1 MKAPLPDNEAARL
14 QALQQYQ
21 ILDTEPEAAFDDLTS
36 LAAQICQ
43 APTALICLVDDCRQW
58 FKAKVGLTVSETPR
72 DLAFC
77 AHTILQPDLLIVPDA
92 LADPRFIQ
100 NLLVTDDPQI
110 RFYAGVP
117 LITSEGQ
124 ALGTLCVIDF
134 QPRELSSQQ
143 LEALQALG
151 RQVVAQLE
159 LRRHLIELQRTT
171 LERQQIEAQLQRQ
184 TLRSQLFADLTLKI
198 RQSLDLAEI
207 LQTTV
212 TEVQQFLQA
221 DRVLIFRLWS
231 DGSGTVVKEAV
242 GSGWPKILGGNI
254 VDPCFEQGYVNQ
266 YRQGRVGTMT
276 DLAKAE
282 VEPCYREMLQK
293 FGVKA
298 NLVVPILTKADLWG
312 LLIAHQCDQP
322 RQWSKFE
329 IDLLRPLGDQ
339 MGIALAQAQLL
350 EQETRQREELARS
363 NHELQQ
369 FANVASHDLQEPLRK
384 IQAFGDRLKLH
395 HASGLTDQGQDY
407 LARMQEAAKR
417 MQTLIND
424 LLTFSRVTTKAQP
437 FGPVNLNQV
446 VQGVLLDLEVRLEQT
461 HGQVEV
467 GEMPTLEADPLQMR
481 QLFLNLISNALKFHR
496 PSEPPQVK
504 VKARLLDSPEQS
516 TPATAEMEYCQITVA
531 DNGIGFDE
539 KYLDRI
545 FNVFERLHS
554 RQAFAG
560 TGMGLAI
567 CRRIAERHGGT
578 ISAKSIP
585 GEGVIFTVTL
595 PVNQYQGEPRS

>member
-43 APTALICLVDDCRQW
+43 TPTALICLVDDCRQW
-58 FKAKVGLTVSETPR
+58 FKAKVGLTASETPR

-77 AHTILQPDLLIVPDA
+77 AHTILHSDLLIVPDA
-92 LADPRFIQ
+92 LADSRFTQ
-100 NLLVTDDPQI
+100 NLLVTHDPKI

-117 LITSEGQ
+117 LITPEGQ
-124 ALGTLCVIDF
+124 ALGTMCVIDF

-143 LEALQALG
+143 LAALQALG

-159 LRRHLIELQRTT
+159 LRRHLIELQQTT
-171 LERQQIEAQLQRQ
+171 LERQQIEVELQRQ
-184 TLRSQLFADLTLKI
+184 NLRSQLFADITLKI
-198 RQSLDLAEI
+198 RQSLDVAEI

-221 DRVLIFRLWS
+221 DRVMIFRLGS

-242 GSGWPKILGGNI
+242 VSGWPVILGQKL
-254 VDPCFEQGYVNQ
+254 VDPCFEQGYVQQ
-266 YRQGRVGTMT
+266 YAHGRVGTIT
-276 DLAKAE
+276 DLAKADLKS
-282 VEPCYREMLQK
+282 CYREMLQQ
-293 FGVKA
+293 FGVQA
-298 NLVVPILTKADLWG
+298 NLVVPILTKTDLWG
-312 LLIAHQCDQP
+312 LLIAHQCDSP
-322 RQWSKFE
+322 RQWSNFE

-350 EQETRQREELARS
+350 EQETRQRQELARS
-363 NHELQQ
+363 NYELQQ

-384 IQAFGDRLKLH
+384 IQAFGDRLKLY
-395 HASGLTDQGQDY
+395 HAPGLTDQGQDY
-407 LARMQEAAKR
+407 LARMQEAARR

-424 LLTFSRVTTKAQP
+424 LLSFSRVTTKAQP

-467 GEMPTLEADPLQMR
+467 REMPTLEADPLQMR
-481 QLFLNLISNALKFHR
+481 QLFLNLISNTLKFHR
-496 PSEPPQVK
+496 PSDPPKVK
-504 VKARLLDSPEQS
+504 VKAQLLDSSEHPSE
-516 TPATAEMEYCQITVA
+516 AAAEGEYCQITVI
-531 DNGIGFDE
+531 DNGIGFEE

-545 FNVFERLHS
+545 FSVFQRLHS
-554 RQAFAG
+554 RQAFEG

-567 CRRIAERHGGT
+567 CRRITERHGGQ
-578 ISAKSIP
+578 ISANSTP
-585 GEGVIFTVTL
+585 GEGAVFRVTL
-595 PVNQYQGEPRS
+595 PIKQYQGDSPS